1 MKLELLQNLRQE
13 LQLRMSPQLIQRIE
27 ILQLSSLDLLE
38 TVQKELME
46 NEVLKIEEPV
56 EDRTLEKKKEKELDD
71 EDAEFEQDLERLSKL
86 AEWNEPGIYK
96 SSFRS
101 SGGEADPKMEA
112 MQNAVSK
119 PITLQNYLKNQLS
132 LSDTDA
138 GIKALAEQIIF
149 NIDERGYL
157 LYPLEE
163 ILISLD
169 SDDPVEKMEEALV
182 LVQSFDPTGVGA
194 RSLQECLLL
203 QLDENSNG
211 SRLMRKLIL
220 NHVEDI
226 SRNRLPKIA
235 RELGVP
241 LTTVQKTIEEIAAL
255 DPIPGRSFRREEV
268 PYVYPDVVVELIEGR
283 YEIRLENNYFPRLA
297 INRSFLRYYK
307 DKKVDPKLRKHL
319 REKIESA
326 KWLIESIEQRKSTL
340 LRVVTEIVEYQ
351 TEFLD
356 HGPRKLKPLKMQDIA
371 DKVGIHVSTVSRA
384 ISDKYVQTHRGIF
397 PLKYFFTGG
406 TLSSDGKVESRQS
419 VKQKVKEIIDK
430 EDKAHPLS
438 DQEIVNELK
447 KNGLSIARRTVTKYR
462 KALNVA
468 SSRQRRIY

>member
-1 MKLELLQNLRQE
+1 MKLDLIQNLRQE

-27 ILQLSSLDLLE
+27 ILQLSSLDLLD

-46 NEVLKIEEPV
+46 NEVLTIKEPV
-56 EDRTLEKKKEKELDD
+56 EDPPLEKKKDKELPDD
-71 EDAEFEQDLERLSKL
+71 DAEFEQDLERLSKL

-96 SSFRS
+96 SSYRS
-101 SGGEADPKMEA
+101 SAGDADPKMEA

-119 PITLQNYLKNQLS
+119 PITLQHHLKNQLS
-132 LSDTDA
+132 LCDA
-138 GIKALAEQIIF
+138 ASEIKELAEQIIF
-149 NIDERGYL
+149 NIDGRGYL

-169 SDDPVEKMEEALV
+169 GDEPKEKMDEALI
-182 LVQSFDPTGVGA
+182 LVQGFDPKGVGA

-203 QLDENSNG
+203 QLDENSSV

-235 RELGVP
+235 RDLGVP
-241 LTTVQKTIEEIAAL
+241 LTTVQKTIEEIATL
-255 DPIPGRSFRREEV
+255 DPIPGRSFRRDEV

-297 INRSFLRYYK
+297 INRSFLRHYK
-307 DKKVDPKLRKHL
+307 DKDLDPKLRKHL

-356 HGPRKLKPLKMQDIA
+356 HGPRMLKPLKMQDIA

-406 TLSSDGKVESRQS
+406 TLSSDGTVESRQS
-419 VKQKVKEIIDK
+419 VKQKVKEIVDK
-430 EDKAHPLS
+430 EDKSHPLS

-447 KNGLSIARRTVTKYR
+447 KQGLSIARRTVTKYR

-468 SSRQRRIY
+468 SSRQRRVY